1 MMTANGSQQVSMTL
15 TLSGFEPIA
24 DIELGWQ
31 KQPDSWPEAGWLCL
45 PFKINNASFQLGRL
59 GANANPAKDM
69 NVKNANY
76 HLWWVNTGAAVY
88 DSISGRGVAF
98 CSPDAPLLSIG
109 EPGGYK
115 FDSVF
120 SDRKPYFYL
129 NLYNNQWRT
138 NFPAW
143 IGHGQRMNASVR
155 LWSFDQFNAESSLFT
170 PAMETRVPLVAA
182 ASKLQKGKL
191 PQNKTGISL
200 SRKGIA
206 VTAFGNNPDG
216 DGTVLRLW
224 EQAGVSGE
232 LTIQL
237 PEEASF
243 TAAQPVNLRG
253 EKKGEKIIVTHGKFS
268 VAVPAY
274 APVSLVLN

>member
-1 MMTANGSQQVSMTL
+1 MKLWNNLLITVLAGLLIVGCSSPVYVQKDDSVNLNNYHTYMWVDTRANENDQSTRATAYV
-15 TLSGFEPIA
+15 
-24 DIELGWQ
+24 
-31 KQPDSWPEAGWLCL
+31 
-45 PFKINNASFQLGRL
+45 
-59 GANANPAKDM
+59 DM

-88 DSISGRGVAF
+88 DSISGGGVAF

-109 EPGGYK
+109 EPGEYK
-115 FDSVF
+115 FDSTF
-120 SDRKPYFYL
+120 SGRKPYFYL

-143 IGHGQRMNASVR
+143 IGHGQRMNASLR
-155 LWSFDQFNAESSLFT
+155 LWSFDQFNAESALFT

-224 EQAGVSGE
+224 EQAGVSGK
-232 LTIQL
+232 LAIQL
-237 PEEASF
+237 PEEAPF

-253 EKKGEKIIVTHGKFS
+253 EKKGEKIAVNHGKFS
-268 VAVPAY
+268 VDVAAY